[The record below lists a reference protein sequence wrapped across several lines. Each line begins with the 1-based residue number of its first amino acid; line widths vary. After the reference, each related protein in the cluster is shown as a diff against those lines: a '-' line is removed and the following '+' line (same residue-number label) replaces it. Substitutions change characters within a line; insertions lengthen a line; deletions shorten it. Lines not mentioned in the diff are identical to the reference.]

1 MNNGLHIT
9 RQSQIKLALEIL
21 QSNQI
26 KPTIVELVT
35 FTEALTDYIQTG
47 LTKENISRIRQ
58 IDTWL
63 ETKTNK

>member
-1 MNNGLHIT
+1 MNNGIHIT

-21 QSNQI
+21 QSKEV

-47 LTKENISRIRQ
+47 LTKENITRIRQ

-63 ETKTNK
+63 ESKSSK